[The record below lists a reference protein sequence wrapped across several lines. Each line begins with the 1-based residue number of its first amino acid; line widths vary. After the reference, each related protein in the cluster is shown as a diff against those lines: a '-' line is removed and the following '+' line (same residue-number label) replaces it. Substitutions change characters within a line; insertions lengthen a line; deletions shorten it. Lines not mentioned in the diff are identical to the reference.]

1 MQESDEIQH
10 TCSSRCPSPDFSLL
24 VSTTD
29 VAGLLGPEAQPLPGL
44 QSGLP
49 ASSETTALLRSSFP
63 TRAHTHPRHLT
74 PHSFLPNFPPARE
87 AQGAGCAQRC
97 RRCGEA
103 CHLPPAE
110 LPTGPEELHPWTDS
124 SSPRLPEN
132 QGGTQPWAQVTQKC
146 GRWGPAASPALS
158 ARTPAPQDVAGEG
171 MCNGGTRKGRVG
183 RPGEEENEFWKNY

>member
-10 TCSSRCPSPDFSLL
+10 TCSSRYPSPDFSLL

-44 QSGLP
+44 QLGLP

-63 TRAHTHPRHLT
+63 MRAHTHTRHLT

-103 CHLPPAE
+103 CHLPPGE
-110 LPTGPEELHPWTDS
+110 LPTGPEELHPWNRLEPTTAS
-124 SSPRLPEN
+124 REPRGHPALGPGDTEV
-132 QGGTQPWAQVTQKC
+132 WQVGPC
-146 GRWGPAASPALS
+146 CLSRPVRPRPGPAGCGGGG
-158 ARTPAPQDVAGEG
+158 DVQWGYTE
-171 MCNGGTRKGRVG
+171 RKGGEARG
-183 RPGEEENEFWKNY
+183 RRE